1 MRESLTRCRTNV
13 LLEDGTLNH
22 FKILWVNDDNDI
34 MRGTMRGGAWD
45 ANGNLVPRG
54 TDRRDSCI
62 RITMDTG
69 WEHFVPWDYLA
80 NKYETGNLV
89 AFEW

>member
-13 LLEDGTLNH
+13 LLEDGILNH
-22 FKILWVNDDNDI
+22 SRIAWVNDDNII
-34 MRGTMRGGAWD
+34 MRGIMRGGAWD
-45 ANGNLVPRG
+45 ANGNLVPLG

-62 RITMDTG
+62 RITLDTG

-80 NKYETGNLV
+80 NKYETGNL

>member
-22 FKILWVNDDNDI
+22 SRIAWVNDDNII
-34 MRGTMRGGAWD
+34 MRGIMRSGAWD
-45 ANGNLVPRG
+45 ADGNLVPRG

-62 RITMDTG
+62 RITMDIG
-69 WEHFVPWDYLA
+69 
-80 NKYETGNLV
+80 
-89 AFEW
+89 